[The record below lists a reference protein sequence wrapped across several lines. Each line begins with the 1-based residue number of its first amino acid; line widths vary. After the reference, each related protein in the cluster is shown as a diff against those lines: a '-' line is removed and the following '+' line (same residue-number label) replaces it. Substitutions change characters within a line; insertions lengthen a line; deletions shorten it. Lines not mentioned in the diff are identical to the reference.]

1 MATRIRG
8 RRVGRGAVLG
18 EVFAE
23 RLYNTRDVRD
33 LPPGPQ
39 VILTTT
45 DLATGRAFRIS
56 RDFIGSYDFGYIEP
70 APPGISVGFAAAA
83 SAAVPALFP
92 PASLPT
98 GQFGLRDA
106 PDVLSLADGGVYDNL
121 GLEWFQGWSS
131 GRPAAAEPADFLIV
145 VNAGGLLT
153 RTTRPYGGL
162 RGVWRAKDVQYSQ
175 TTKLRVRWYV
185 AELVANR
192 VRGIYVAI
200 ELDPRRYHLP
210 DGSEIE
216 PDLYTGAIPSR
227 LVRPLA
233 RLRTDLDRF
242 LPEEAEMLSYHAYW
256 SAHARLAALYPALAV
271 ASPARCGE
279 ATKHSL

>member
-1 MATRIRG
+1 M
-8 RRVGRGAVLG
+8 
-18 EVFAE
+18 
-23 RLYNTRDVRD
+23 
-33 LPPGPQ
+33 
-39 VILTTT
+39 
-45 DLATGRAFRIS
+45 
-56 RDFIGSYDFGYIEP
+56 
-70 APPGISVGFAAAA
+70 
-83 SAAVPALFP
+83 
-92 PASLPT
+92 
-98 GQFGLRDA
+98 
-106 PDVLSLADGGVYDNL
+106 LSLADGGVYDNL